1 MKPKHPTDDPL
12 AGFPG
17 PLYRKVKKSI
27 KARIIS
33 GEWPPEDR
41 IPSENKLVA
50 DLGVSRMTVH
60 RALRELAAEGY
71 LIRVQGVGTFVSPR
85 KPVAAMLD
93 IRPLKKKIS
102 LGFDGMSLEDLIAIA
117 RYDAQVTLTKNA
129 VKRIRSSRQLVDRW
143 VKENRAIYGITTGF
157 GALSDVSIS
166 QKDTRRLQENIL
178 LSHSSGVGPPFDAE
192 IIRAAMA
199 LRIKDLAR
207 GHSGIRLKT
216 VRRLMALLN
225 HGVCPIGPQQGSVG
239 ASGDLAPLAHLA
251 LVLIGRGEAL
261 YQDQRMSGADA
272 LERCGLKPIRLES
285 GEGLALVNGTQIMTA
300 VGGLALYDAIR
311 LAKLIDIAAAMSL
324 EVLLGSR
331 TEFDARI
338 HQVRPHPGQRAA
350 ADNMERLIQN
360 SEIITSHKDCGRIQD
375 AYTLRCSPQVHGG
388 SRDAI
393 AQARQTI
400 ETEMNSSTNNP
411 LIFSGSRDFLLGGN
425 FHGQPV
431 ALALDFLA
439 IAASELANISERR
452 IERLVNPKLSGLPAF
467 LVKDGGLNSGFM
479 IAQYTAAA
487 LVSEN
492 KVLSH
497 PASVDSIPTS
507 ANKED
512 HVSMGTISARKCREV
527 VANTEAVIAIELLC
541 AAQALDL
548 FTNLKP
554 GKGTMAAYR
563 TIRST
568 IAHLE
573 TDRILADDIAAMR
586 NLIRSNQILEAVE
599 TRVGRLN

>member
-12 AGFPG
+12 SGFPG
-17 PLYRKVKKSI
+17 PLYRKVKKII
-27 KARIIS
+27 KDRIVS
-33 GEWPPEDR
+33 GQWPPEDR
-41 IPSENKLVA
+41 IPSENQLVST
-50 DLGVSRMTVH
+50 LGVSRMTVN
-60 RALRELAAEGY
+60 RALRELTAEGY
-71 LIRVQGVGTFVSPR
+71 LTRVQGVGTFVSPR
-85 KPVAAMLD
+85 KPVAAMLE
-93 IRPLKKKIS
+93 IRPLKKKIK
-102 LGFDGMSLEDLIAIA
+102 LGTASMTLEDLAAIA
-117 RYDAQVTLTKNA
+117 RRGAPVVLSDGSLR
-129 VKRIRSSRQLVDRW
+129 RIRASRQLVERW
-143 VKENRAIYGITTGF
+143 VKQGRAIYGITTGF

-166 QKDTRRLQENIL
+166 AKDTRKLQENIL
-178 LSHSSGVGPPFDAE
+178 MSHSSGVGPPLDPE
-192 IIRAAMA
+192 IVRATMA

-216 VRRLMALLN
+216 VRQLTALLN
-225 HGVCPIGPQQGSVG
+225 RGVCPIVPQQGSVG

-261 YQDQRMSGADA
+261 YRNERMPGALA
-272 LERCGLKPIRLES
+272 LQQCGLKPVRLQA

-300 VGGLALYDAIR
+300 IGALALFDALH
-311 LAKLIDIAAAMSL
+311 LAKLIDVAAAMSL

-350 ADNMERLIQN
+350 ADNMDRIVQN

-375 AYTLRCSPQVHGG
+375 AYTLRCSPQVHGA
-388 SRDAI
+388 SRDTI
-393 AQARQTI
+393 AFARQAI

-411 LIFSGSRDFLLGGN
+411 LIFAGSQDFLLGGN

-431 ALALDFLA
+431 ALALDYLG
-439 IAASELANISERR
+439 IAMAELADISERR

-512 HVSMGTISARKCREV
+512 HVSMGTIAARKCREI
-527 VANTEAVIAIELLC
+527 VANVENVIAIELLC

-548 FTNLKP
+548 FTNRKP

-563 TIRST
+563 VIRSA
-568 IAHLE
+568 IGHLE

-586 NLIRSNQILEAVE
+586 SLIRSNQILNAVE
-599 TRVGRLN
+599 AGVGRLN